1 MRRHYARLADARD
14 FEDPDVLAA
23 LRSILPERD
32 PAAHVERKAWEMAM
46 LALFLDDVGALHDRT
61 EALAIGA
68 GDERIVFWLANRLVR
83 VVAIDVYGEG
93 PFATQEATATML
105 TDPNAHAPFPYRE
118 ERLEVRWMDAR
129 ALDFPDASFDVAFS
143 LSSFEHFG
151 GRAGIAQAARE
162 LGRVLRPG
170 GYAFLAVDTFVRRD
184 PLNAAPVDFA
194 IRLATLG
201 RKMRAATPRRRAAL
215 GEVLTPGELQRWIVE
230 PSDLEQMQPFAPRTE
245 RPLAVPYKRSTFT
258 SAGLPLRKRS
268 R

>member
-14 FEDPDVLAA
+14 FEDPEVLAA

-46 LALFLDDVGALHDRT
+46 LALFLEDVGVLHDGT

-68 GDERIVFWLANRLVR
+68 GDERIVFWLANRVGR
-83 VVAIDVYGEG
+83 VVATDVYGEG
-93 PFATQEATATML
+93 PFAAQEATASML
-105 TDPNAHAPFPYRE
+105 TDPSAHAPFPYRE
-118 ERLEVRWMDAR
+118 GRLEVRWMDAR

-151 GRAGIAQAARE
+151 GRADIAA
-162 LGRVLRPG
+162 
-170 GYAFLAVDTFVRRD
+170 
-184 PLNAAPVDFA
+184 AAPVDFA
-194 IRLATLG
+194 IRVATLG
-201 RKMRAATPRRRAAL
+201 RRMRAATPRRRAAL
-215 GEVLTPGELQRWIVE
+215 GEVLTPAELRRWIVE
-230 PSDLEQMQPFAPRTE
+230 PSGLEPMQPFARRTE
-245 RPLAVPYKRSTFT
+245 CPLALRYKRSMFT